1 VDLVRRIQVR
11 ALPNRKNAGGGV
23 LEIEKGANMSR
34 FLPLAT
40 IAAGALACVLAVGS
54 AHAAPASGNILGKLT
69 TASEAGTSIEKAGY
83 RHHRKWWKKRYYKR
97 HRHHHRHHRRWH

>member
-1 VDLVRRIQVR
+1 VRYRT
-11 ALPNRKNAGGGV
+11 AKNAGGGV

-40 IAAGALACVLAVGS
+40 IAAGALACVMAVGS
-54 AHAAPASGNILGKLT
+54 AQAAPVSGNILGKLT
-69 TASEAGTSIEKAGY
+69 TASEAATSVEKAGY
-83 RHHRKWWKKRYYKR
+83 RHHRKLWKKRYYKR